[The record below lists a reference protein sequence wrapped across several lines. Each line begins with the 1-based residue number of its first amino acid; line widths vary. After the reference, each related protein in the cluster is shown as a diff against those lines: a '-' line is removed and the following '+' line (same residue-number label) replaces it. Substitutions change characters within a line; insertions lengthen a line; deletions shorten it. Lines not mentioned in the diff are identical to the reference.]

1 MKDRLIQLV
10 EGFPVEWQVLILA
23 ALPIAE
29 LRAAIPLGVVAGL
42 PILEAFIL
50 GVIGNLLPVGFLLVL
65 LPYALRMLSYWGLG
79 KRLLNRLHFKV
90 QANSDI
96 VDKYGFIGL
105 FLFVVIPFPGTGAW
119 TGSLVAV
126 VLEMQT
132 IKAFIAIAFGV
143 LGGGAIIALGTFG
156 LKLLYQLGGA
166 LMLLGVIVSLIG
178 CFIYI
183 RRKRV

>member
-42 PILEAFIL
+42 PITEAFTL
-50 GVIGNLLPVGFLLVL
+50 GVVGNLLPVGFLLLL
-65 LPYALRMLSYWGLG
+65 LPYALRILSYWSLG

-90 QANSDI
+90 QANRDI
-96 VDKYGFIGL
+96 VDKFGFIGL
-105 FLFVVIPFPGTGAW
+105 FLFVAIPFPGTGAW

-126 VLEMQT
+126 VLEMK
-132 IKAFIAIAFGV
+132 ILKAFVAIAFGV
-143 LGGGAIIALGTFG
+143 LGAGAIISLGTLG
-156 LKLLYQLGGA
+156 LKVLYQLGGA
-166 LMLLGVIVSLIG
+166 IVLLAVIVSLIAL
-178 CFIYI
+178 FVYL
-183 RRKRV
+183 RRKRG